1 MCHGYRSDWDDPE
14 EEYERFLE
22 EPDEPPTGEDPSFLE
37 DEAAEDV
44 ELLTDGG
51 DE

>member
-1 MCHGYRSDWDDPE
+1 MCHGYSPDWHDE
-14 EEYERFLE
+14 REEYERFLE
-22 EPDEPPTGEDPSFLE
+22 AAEEPPEGEEPSFLE
-37 DEAAEDV
+37 EEAAEDI

>member
-1 MCHGYRSDWDDPE
+1 MCHGHRSDWHDAE

-22 EPDEPPTGEDPSFLE
+22 EPDEPPEGDTPEFLE
-37 DEAAEDV
+37 NEAAEDV